1 MHAPRTSHWSAL
13 QHTLRYLAGTA
24 TQGILLKASDK
35 LKLQAFSDADWASC
49 VDTRRSVTGYILLF
63 GNSPIT
69 WKSKKQSTV
78 SKSSAEAEY
87 RAMASAAAEVTWVV
101 RLLEELGVS
110 NLKHVELHCDNQGL
124 LNIQLSTLQLS
135 LHTKPTQS
143 THYAYAIPPPKVF
156 ILPSGAKIWI
166 PSSMGRAPTCVIT
179 DQCPAIKKA
188 IQLNW
193 TDTKHRLCV
202 WHIMNKLP
210 AQMLYVEITHFIYVL
225 PLPPSVSY
233 YYKNLNYEGSAGVMF
248 ECIVERSE
256 LCLWKYALEVAIL

>member
-1 MHAPRTSHWSAL
+1 MVIFFQILKRTLVGKLNYLTNTRPALSYTVQTLSQYMHAPRTSHWSAL

-101 RLLEELGVS
+101 
-110 NLKHVELHCDNQGL
+110 
-124 LNIQLSTLQLS
+124 
-135 LHTKPTQS
+135 
-143 THYAYAIPPPKVF
+143 
-156 ILPSGAKIWI
+156 
-166 PSSMGRAPTCVIT
+166 GRT
-179 DQCPAIKKA
+179 
-188 IQLNW
+188 
-193 TDTKHRLCV
+193 RG
-202 WHIMNKLP
+202 
-210 AQMLYVEITHFIYVL
+210 F
-225 PLPPSVSY
+225 
-233 YYKNLNYEGSAGVMF
+233 
-248 ECIVERSE
+248 
-256 LCLWKYALEVAIL
+256 